1 MQKNK
6 GFTLIEI
13 LIALMIFAIM
23 GVLAARSLQSI
34 IRVHGALKKDNH
46 QTMQLM
52 MTMTLIRRDIA
63 EAINRPVLSDAG
75 VSTPAF
81 TASESQIVFTRTGLL
96 NPFNDSRQSNMQR
109 IGYVLKGDQL
119 TRLSWDVLDAAKN
132 TQPESQVLLRGVES
146 IKWQCIASDGEK
158 TSTWPLPEDLPKIQQ
173 KPVDP
178 LPAVVLMVI
187 TLKGQ
192 GVLQGIF
199 PIPGRGYDASTQS
212 TAP

>member
-1 MQKNK
+1 MQRNR

-13 LIALMIFAIM
+13 LVALMIFAIM

-34 IRVHGALKKDNH
+34 IHVHKALKKDNR

-52 MTMTLIRRDIA
+52 MTMTLLRRDIS
-63 EAINRPVLSDAG
+63 EAINRPVLDTSG
-75 VSTPAF
+75 VSVPAF
-81 TASESQIVFTRTGLL
+81 SASKNQLVFTRTGLL

-119 TRLSWDVLDAAKN
+119 VRLSWSVLDAAKN
-132 TQPESQVLLRGVES
+132 TQPESQILLSGVES
-146 IKWQCIASDGEK
+146 IKWQYIASDGQA
-158 TSTWPLPEDLPKIQQ
+158 SSVWPLPDTLPKIQQ

-178 LPAVVLMVI
+178 LPKVVLMVMH
-187 TLKGQ
+187 LKGQ

-199 PIPGRGYDASTQS
+199 PIPGRGYDASALS
-212 TAP
+212 

>member
-34 IRVHGALKKDNH
+34 IRVHNALKKDNR
-46 QTMQLM
+46 QTMELM
-52 MTMTLIRRDIA
+52 MTMTLLRRDIS
-63 EAINRPVLSDAG
+63 EAINRPVLSNSG
-75 VSTPAF
+75 VSTPALS
-81 TASESQIVFTRTGLL
+81 ASGSQLIFTRTGLL
-96 NPFNDSRQSNMQR
+96 NPFNESRQSNMQR

-132 TQPESQVLLRGVES
+132 TQPESQVLLSGVES
-146 IKWQCIASDGEK
+146 IKWQYIASNGEK
-158 TSTWPLPEDLPKIQQ
+158 SSVWPLPQDLPKIQQ

-178 LPAVVLMVI
+178 LPVVVLMVMQ
-187 TLKGQ
+187 LKGQ
-192 GVLQGIF
+192 GVLQGVF
-199 PIPGRGYDASTQS
+199 PIPGRGYDASVQ
-212 TAP
+212 